1 MLTQEHVQVSLQFLD
16 DADREF
22 AAGDALQGSEKL
34 WGAAS
39 QAVKALGH
47 QRGWDVGSHR
57 DMKNA
62 VIRLAGERDDLS
74 LRAAFAT
81 AEKFHANFYSGFM
94 EEYEFGPDGEIVR
107 DFVDRVLNGYIER

>member
-1 MLTQEHVQVSLQFLD
+1 MLTEEHAQASLQFLR
-16 DADREF
+16 DANDEF

-39 QAVKALGH
+39 HAVKAVGH
-47 QRGWDVGSHR
+47 QRGWEVGSHR

-74 LRAAFAT
+74 LRASFGV

-107 DFVDRVLNGYIER
+107 DFVHRMLNGYMER